1 LTARLLAGGKSN
13 LTYEVTDLS
22 RIWVVRRPPL
32 GHLLATAHDMGR
44 EYRVMSALSGSTVPV
59 PATVALC
66 ADDSVIGT
74 PFYVMQRVDGLAIRD
89 MDILVGLGPDTVRAL
104 ILRLVDILAD
114 LHAIEPE
121 SVGLADFGRPEGYNA
136 RQLARWDKQMTAS
149 LTGEI
154 PGLAELTAAL
164 SRQVPGSP
172 PPTVVHG
179 DYRLD
184 NVLVRLPETAGSGSP
199 AVPDSAGSPAVPDSA
214 GSPAVPDSA
223 GSPAVPDSAGSPAV
237 ITAVL
242 DWEMSTLGD
251 PFGDLALTLLYAER
265 VPAWR
270 GDDAPGMPAVA
281 VPGHPSIAEMV
292 QRYATRTGRDVP
304 DLGWY
309 SAFARFKLAAI
320 MQGVHHRYLQG
331 SYGSQEG
338 FAGMGDAVAPLIAD
352 ALSMM
357 RES

>member
-1 LTARLLAGGKSN
+1 MSTDPVAGGLDLPKLRDYLADITAGQVGPALTARLLAGGKSN
-13 LTYEVTDLS
+13 LTYEISDGSAT
-22 RIWVVRRPPL
+22 WVVRRPPL
-32 GHLLATAHDMGR
+32 GHILATAHDMGR
-44 EYRVMSALSGSTVPV
+44 EYRVMSALAGSAVPV

-66 ADDSVIGT
+66 TDDSVIGA

-89 MDILVGLGPDTVRAL
+89 MDVLTGLGAQAVRPL
-104 ILRLVDILAD
+104 IFRLVDVLAD
-114 LHAIEPE
+114 LHAIEPA
-121 SVGLADFGRPEGYNA
+121 SVGLADFGRPDGYNE

-149 LTGEI
+149 LTNEV
-154 PGLAELTAAL
+154 PRLEELTAAL
-164 SRQVPGSP
+164 AEHVPGSP
-172 PPTVVHG
+172 APTIVHG

-184 NVLVRLPETAGSGSP
+184 NVLVRLPESDGADP
-199 AVPDSAGSPAVPDSA
+199 AT
-214 GSPAVPDSA
+214 
-223 GSPAVPDSAGSPAV
+223 

-265 VPAWR
+265 APAWR
-270 GDDAPGMPAVA
+270 GDDTAGLPAVA
-281 VPGHPSIAEMV
+281 VPGHPSVPDMV
-292 QRYATRTGRDVP
+292 QRYSSRAGRDVP
-304 DLGWY
+304 DLRWY

-338 FAGMGDAVAPLIAD
+338 FTGMGDAVAPLIAD
-352 ALSMM
+352 ALSIL